1 MILTRQISVLSEGHF
16 YSAIITDQIRDIV
29 TESGVREGAAL
40 IFYQHTTGSVMIV
53 EHEAGILVD
62 LEDLFEEIVPGGG
75 DFKHHIRG
83 YDTNGAA
90 HLRSILLGTSIHV
103 PILDG
108 TLRLGSFQEVMVLDM
123 DPARRERTVLVQ
135 VIGE

>member
-1 MILTRQISVLSEGHF
+1 MIQTRQISLLSEGHF
-16 YSAIITDQIRDIV
+16 YSEVITDQIRDIV
-29 TESGVREGAAL
+29 TESGVQEGAAL
-40 IFYQHTTGSVMIV
+40 IFYRHTTGSVMIV
-53 EHEAGILVD
+53 EHEAGFLVD
-62 LEDLFEEIVPGGG
+62 LEDLLEKLIPGAG

-90 HLRSILLGTSIHV
+90 HLRSMLLGTSIHV
-103 PILDG
+103 PILEG
-108 TLRLGSFQEVMVLDM
+108 TLQLGSFQEVMVLDM